1 MNKRGFT
8 LVELLATIVLLSIIS
23 VISYVSISSV
33 IKKNKVNNCRNL
45 IKSIEGA
52 SREYVS
58 DNRYNFTN
66 RDDKVITAEDLFRG
80 NYLKNEIMDPFTN
93 EKVNSE
99 NVKIIISLKSD
110 YTMEKIQ
117 IRGYDFFENNCNLG

>member
-52 SREYVS
+52 SKEYVS

-117 IRGYDFFENNCNLG
+117 IKGYDFFENNCNLG

>member
-52 SREYVS
+52 SREYIS

-117 IRGYDFFENNCNLG
+117 IKGYDFFENNCNLG

>member
-110 YTMEKIQ
+110 YTIEKIQ
-117 IRGYDFFENNCNLG
+117 IKGYDFFENNCNLG

>member
-52 SREYVS
+52 SKEYVS

-93 EKVNSE
+93 EKVKSE

-117 IRGYDFFENNCNLG
+117 IKGYDFFENNCNLG

>member
-1 MNKRGFT
+1 MSKRGFT

-117 IRGYDFFENNCNLG
+117 IKGYDFFENNCNLG

>member
-52 SREYVS
+52 SREYAS

-117 IRGYDFFENNCNLG
+117 IKGYDFFENNCNLG

>member
-1 MNKRGFT
+1 M
-8 LVELLATIVLLSIIS
+8 ELLATIVLLSIIS

-117 IRGYDFFENNCNLG
+117 IKGYDFFENNCNLG

>member
-80 NYLKNEIMDPFTN
+80 NYLKNEIVDPFTN

-117 IRGYDFFENNCNLG
+117 IKGYDFFENNCNLG

>member
-33 IKKNKVNNCRNL
+33 IKKNKENNCRNL

-117 IRGYDFFENNCNLG
+117 IKGYDFFENNCNLG

>member
-66 RDDKVITAEDLFRG
+66 RDDKVITAEDLFRR

-117 IRGYDFFENNCNLG
+117 IKGYDFFENNCNLG

>member
-66 RDDKVITAEDLFRG
+66 RDDKVVTAEDLFRG

-110 YTMEKIQ
+110 YTIEKIQ
-117 IRGYDFFENNCNLG
+117 IKGYDFFENNCNLG

>member
-52 SREYVS
+52 SKEYVS

-110 YTMEKIQ
+110 YTIEKIQ
-117 IRGYDFFENNCNLG
+117 IKGYDFFENNCNLG

>member
-58 DNRYNFTN
+58 DNRYNYTN

-117 IRGYDFFENNCNLG
+117 IKGYDFFENNCNLG

>member
-99 NVKIIISLKSD
+99 NVKIIIYLKSD

-117 IRGYDFFENNCNLG
+117 IKGYDFFENNCNLG

>member
-117 IRGYDFFENNCNLG
+117 IKGYDFFENNCNLG

>member
-52 SREYVS
+52 SRGYVS

-117 IRGYDFFENNCNLG
+117 IKGYDFFENNCNLG

>member
-52 SREYVS
+52 SKEYVS

-117 IRGYDFFENNCNLG
+117 IKGLNI

>member
-52 SREYVS
+52 SKEYVS

-80 NYLKNEIMDPFTN
+80 NYLKNEIIDPFTN

-117 IRGYDFFENNCNLG
+117 IKGYDFFENNCNLG

>member
-66 RDDKVITAEDLFRG
+66 RDDKVITAEDVFRG
-80 NYLKNEIMDPFTN
+80 N
-93 EKVNSE
+93 
-99 NVKIIISLKSD
+99 
-110 YTMEKIQ
+110 
-117 IRGYDFFENNCNLG
+117 

>member
-58 DNRYNFTN
+58 DNRYNYTN
-66 RDDKVITAEDLFRG
+66 RDYKVITAEDLFRG

-117 IRGYDFFENNCNLG
+117 IKGYDFFENNCNLG

>member
-99 NVKIIISLKSD
+99 KVKIIISLKSD

-117 IRGYDFFENNCNLG
+117 IKGYDFFENNCNLG

>member
-52 SREYVS
+52 SKEYVS

-110 YTMEKIQ
+110 YTMDKIQ
-117 IRGYDFFENNCNLG
+117 IKGYDFFENNCNLG

>member
-58 DNRYNFTN
+58 DNRYKIYNHKLYKLLLTDIPESMKDSIFEINGVKYSWMLFEELEADLNTMQKN
-66 RDDKVITAEDLFRG
+66 DDVIAF
-80 NYLKNEIMDPFTN
+80 
-93 EKVNSE
+93 
-99 NVKIIISLKSD
+99 VKSKL
-110 YTMEKIQ
+110 
-117 IRGYDFFENNCNLG
+117 

>member
-1 MNKRGFT
+1 MNKKGFT

-117 IRGYDFFENNCNLG
+117 IKGYDFFENNCNLG

>member
-117 IRGYDFFENNCNLG
+117 IKGYDFFENNCNL